1 MKELT
6 SPFVHYALAIPIR
19 SPDGYTVPMVFKDQF
34 HPPPITEAR
43 LTFMDK
49 DGTIVPHPAETT
61 QCLPEY
67 CYVQYVEA
75 FPPPPPP
82 GYQYVCSEL
91 EKDVLSPAYHYYH
104 EIGTPRY
111 GIDTPDYSG
120 FSPFELTLQERSGMV
135 SRLLELPEG
144 YYSVEAQG
152 LISNFIIEPLRLIK
166 VVGMNGPI
174 SELLEYNI
182 YAKRK
187 CLGYCEEYPI
197 EDLDKF
203 TDYLRSKFKG
213 CDLNYRVAKASTSIV
228 FHLRSMFLDL
238 PKAEKYCNSGWHK
251 INGSWHYVQDS
262 AKASN
267 PNITFETGYRIA
279 VNKALPPREAMQSA
293 MGVLNLCN
301 DPTIIVP
308 MVLFAHLGAM
318 FTLFEDAGFPP
329 RMLMFINGKTG
340 SLKTVVSSVLYNL
353 TGDIKRNIPATFRDT
368 VASVEAKFPDYADKV
383 LLLDDYAPAMTAK
396 NRADMNKLL
405 EDVIRYFGDGRG
417 RGRSNVS
424 VSKAVTTVPRG
435 LCCITGED
443 SGGSQSS
450 LLRCILI
457 DVANGTFDGERLAP
471 YQSEPTLW
479 TTHFDHFTRYV
490 AERFELLQAEIRKQ
504 FLPLR
509 SRMRGMLTAG
519 RVVDSAIYLHLT
531 AQIVLEY
538 GIDIGWI
545 SAAEAGTLLESWT
558 LAIVDALKRSEDA
571 SKELDPV
578 PFYITTLFE
587 AVDSGAEIIA
597 PDKETFLV
605 DPSVLGYDNNGDW
618 HVWPDRLYALA
629 VKRCQLHKKNF
640 PLSQKKTHT
649 ALADAHVIRVSADK
663 RGDTTQI
670 NYLYRENF
678 GERPRMLVIDKEAAQ
693 RHLEE

>member
-1 MKELT
+1 MQELT
-6 SPFVHYALAIPIR
+6 FPFVRCALAMPIR
-19 SPDGYTVPMVFKDQF
+19 SPEGYITPMVFEDQF
-34 HPPPITEAR
+34 PPPPVTDAR
-43 LTFMDK
+43 LTFYDK
-49 DGTIVPHPAETT
+49 EWNVVPHPTETT
-61 QCLPEY
+61 QYLPEY
-67 CYVQYVEA
+67 CYVQYEEE

-82 GYQYVCSEL
+82 GYQYVRSEL
-91 EKDVLSPAYHYYH
+91 EKDVLSSAYHYYH

-111 GIDTPDYSG
+111 GIDTPNHIG
-120 FSPFELTLQERSGMV
+120 FSPYELTLQERSGMV
-135 SRLLELPEG
+135 STLVELTEG
-144 YYSVEAQG
+144 YYSVDVQK

-166 VVGMNGPI
+166 VIGVNGPI
-174 SELLEYNI
+174 TELLEYNI

-187 CLGYCEEYPI
+187 CLGGFEQYPI
-197 EDLDKF
+197 EELDKF
-203 TDYLRSKFKG
+203 TDFLRSKFNG
-213 CDLNYRVAKASTSIV
+213 CDLNYHASKASSSIV

-238 PKAEKYCNSGWHK
+238 PKAEKYCNSGWYK

-262 AKASN
+262 AKVTN
-267 PNITFETGYRIA
+267 PNIIFDTGYKIA

-293 MGVLNLCN
+293 MGVLNLCS
-301 DPTIIVP
+301 DSTVIVP
-308 MVLFAHLGAM
+308 MVLFAHLGTM

-340 SLKTVVSSVLYNL
+340 SLKTAVSSVLFNL

-396 NRADMNKLL
+396 NKADMNKLL

-504 FLPLR
+504 FPLLR
-509 SRMRGMLTAG
+509 SKMRSTLTAG
-519 RVVDSAIYLHLT
+519 RVIDSAIYLHLT

-545 SAAEAGTLLESWT
+545 STAEAGTLLEAWT
-558 LAIVDALKRSEDA
+558 VAIINALKRSEDA

-587 AVDSGAEIIA
+587 AVDSGTEIIA
-597 PDKETFLV
+597 PDKETFLA
-605 DPSVLGYDNNGDW
+605 DPSVLGYDSNGDW

-649 ALADAHVIRVSADK
+649 ALADAHVIRVSTDK

-678 GERPRMLVIDKEAAQ
+678 GERPRMLVINKDAAQ
-693 RHLEE
+693 RLLGE